1 KYGRGKRR
9 GKRTSQEQMAAIVDF
24 IEGHII
30 LLSGKCH
37 PLQAK
42 ELEAKWSE
50 LSEIL
55 NNIPNG
61 ARKDVKQWKTFFSEW
76 KSKTRKKAR
85 LAKEH
90 LVKTGGGSYLTE
102 QLNEIETR
110 LINVY
115 PDVESIFERDIE
127 VSTIEID
134 LINEATEFEVLDQPA
149 VESIVGPSTS
159 SGRLQDRDS
168 NKPATP
174 ITKKLRNKNTT
185 VTSQLEK
192 SAEMHNEGN
201 KEMAGA
207 LIAMAKSLSK
217 LAEALSEVAKAVC
230 AKTDATI

>member
-1 KYGRGKRR
+1 MAEAKRT
-9 GKRTSQEQMAAIVDF
+9 GKRTSQEQMTAIVDF
-24 IEGHII
+24 IEVHKI

-42 ELEAKWSE
+42 ELEEKWSE

-61 ARKDVKQWKTFFSEW
+61 ARKDVKQWKT
-76 KSKTRKKAR
+76 
-85 LAKEH
+85 
-90 LVKTGGGSYLTE
+90 VGGGSYSTE

-110 LINVY
+110 LINVCGWVSIIGCNELPEEID
-115 PDVESIFERDIE
+115 PDAESIFERDIE

-149 VESIVGPSTS
+149 VESSVGPSTS
-159 SGRLQDRDS
+159 SGRLQDRGS
-168 NKPATP
+168 NKSATP

-185 VTSQLEK
+185 VTSQLER
-192 SAEMHNEGN
+192 SAEMYNEGN

-207 LIAMAKSLSK
+207 LIAMAKSISK

-230 AKTDATI
+230 AKTNA

>member
-1 KYGRGKRR
+1 MAEAKRR
-9 GKRTSQEQMAAIVDF
+9 GKRTSQEQMTAIVDF
-24 IEGHII
+24 IEVHKI

-42 ELEAKWSE
+42 ELEEKWSE

-90 LVKTGGGSYLTE
+90 LVKTGGGSYSTE

-110 LINVY
+110 LINVCGWVSIIGCNELPEEID
-115 PDVESIFERDIE
+115 PDAESIFERDIE

-134 LINEATEFEVLDQPA
+134 LINEATEFEVLDEPA
-149 VESIVGPSTS
+149 VESSVGPSTS
-159 SGRLQDRDS
+159 SGRLQDRGS
-168 NKPATP
+168 NKSGMY
-174 ITKKLRNKNTT
+174 KLFVKN
-185 VTSQLEK
+185 
-192 SAEMHNEGN
+192 A
-201 KEMAGA
+201 A
-207 LIAMAKSLSK
+207 
-217 LAEALSEVAKAVC
+217 
-230 AKTDATI
+230 